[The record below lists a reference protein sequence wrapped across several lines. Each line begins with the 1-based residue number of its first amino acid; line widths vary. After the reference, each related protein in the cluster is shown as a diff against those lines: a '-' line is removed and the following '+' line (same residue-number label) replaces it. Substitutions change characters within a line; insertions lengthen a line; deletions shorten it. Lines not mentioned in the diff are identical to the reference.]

1 MWQCRKIY
9 ANLLM
14 LSVLFFTL
22 GASVTPRIN
31 CGAAG
36 QTVWN
41 KTAENVEFRW
51 ECGSGLIVYRGQQ
64 ITAVTENELDRIL
77 PEKLDAVFSTGV
89 FAENMPENLTAYCTE
104 LQELPCGRAPP
115 EFALSGEQIV

>member
-31 CGAAG
+31 WSAAG
-36 QTVWN
+36 KTVWN
-41 KTAENVEFRW
+41 KTAESVEFRW
-51 ECGSGLIVYRGQQ
+51 ECGSGQIVYRGQQ
-64 ITAVTENELDRIL
+64 ITAVAGNELELVL
-77 PEKLDAVFSTGV
+77 PEKLNDIFNADV
-89 FAENMPENLTAYCTE
+89 FADVLPGSRKAGSAE
-104 LQELPCGRAPP
+104 LLPLPCGRAPP
-115 EFALSGEQIV
+115 EFLLTGEQIV